1 MKNIARLALATLIL
15 TSLLA
20 CSDAYN
26 SFFGCKPDLIST
38 VPSPDGKYKA
48 VTRVCGCSADVGRHL
63 STAIVHSNT
72 QGSCHDLKD
81 ESLAISWNNTDKS
94 SASVLWQDNR
104 TLEVKY
110 SAGTT
115 NINNE
120 PLTLPRRRISSSLA
134 PRIVGPTNS
143 L

>member
-1 MKNIARLALATLIL
+1 MKNIARLALAALIL

-48 VTRVCGCSADVGRHL
+48 ITRVCGCSADVGRDL

-72 QGSCHDLKD
+72 QGSCHDIKD
-81 ESLAISWNNTDKS
+81 ESLAITWKHNDKS
-94 SASVLWQDNR
+94 STSLLETNNR
-104 TLEVKY
+104 TIELKY
-110 SAGTT
+110 
-115 NINNE
+115 
-120 PLTLPRRRISSSLA
+120 
-134 PRIVGPTNS
+134 
-143 L
+143 